1 MFLVIFRLVISVLVA
16 TFVLIRKG
24 AFDSFSKTPTEI
36 LDHQEPLTN

>member
-1 MFLVIFRLVISVLVA
+1 MFLVIFRLVISLSVA

-24 AFDSFSKTPTEI
+24 AFDSFSKTLTEI